1 MAKKA
6 AKLTPMMQQYL
17 ELKEQHPDCLLLFR
31 LGDFYELFF
40 DDAITASKELDIV
53 LTGRDCG
60 MEERA
65 PMCGVPFHSVE
76 NYLNRLIEKGY
87 RVAICEQLTD
97 PKESKG
103 IVERGIIRIVS
114 PGTVTEE
121 NLLEEQ
127 KNNYILCAHMGKEQ
141 LGVAYTDVT
150 TGEFYLGEIEPI
162 AFSDMLAQIQPAELL
177 ADEATMHTDV
187 IPSKDQYD
195 AMHTQYPD
203 WAFETDTAAKNV
215 MGHFRVASLEGYGCA
230 DLPCGIS
237 AASALLSYLNETQKN
252 ALEHINQIRIYRLH
266 EHLILDRT
274 TRRNL
279 ELTAPMNNEN
289 KKATLLG
296 LLNHTHTAMG
306 ARLLRKWIEQ
316 PLCHADDIRARLD
329 TVEELYQTIELSD
342 TISDILE
349 GVYDLERICGRIAYG
364 TVNARDALALKKS
377 LMLMPHIKKAL
388 GHATSPLLKQTY
400 AEFDP
405 LDDLFGMLD
414 QAIALDPPVGVKEG
428 GIIREGYNGQI
439 DRLRSA
445 SDKAKEWL
453 ADLEEREREST
464 GIKNLKIRF
473 NKIFGYYIEVT
484 KSYLSRVPYRYQR
497 KQTLA
502 NAERYITQELKELE
516 DQVLGAQEKSVL
528 LEYTVFCEIRKI
540 LTEQIPRIQHLA
552 DRIAKLDAWRSL
564 ADVARANQYS
574 KPTIHEGDE
583 LSIVQ
588 GRHPVVERMQKGQFV
603 ANDTQMD
610 IGSQRL
616 VIITGPNMAGKST
629 YMRQVALIA
638 LMAHVGSF
646 VPVQE
651 ARIPVLDR
659 IFTRV
664 GASDDLASGQS
675 TFMMEMSETANILR
689 NATKKSLLVMDEIGR
704 GTSTFDG
711 LSIAWA
717 VCEYIAD
724 ACTCGAKTLFATHY
738 HELSELEGRLDGV
751 VNYRITAKEV
761 GEDVVFLRKIVRGGT
776 DKSFG
781 IHVAR
786 LAGIP
791 EVVIARSHEILRKLE
806 LHDINRTALTEEKDD
821 AIGHDVSTP
830 PKVVEA
836 LQKIDVDTLTPLE
849 ALMEI
854 NRLKAMAVEGK

>member
-17 ELKEQHPDCLLLFR
+17 ELKEQNPDCLLFFR

-40 DDAITASKELDIV
+40 EDAVIASKELDIV

-60 MEERA
+60 LEERA

-97 PKESKG
+97 PKEGKG
-103 IVERGIIRIVS
+103 IVERGVIRIVS
-114 PGTVTEE
+114 PGTVIEE
-121 NLLEEQ
+121 NLLEDQ
-127 KNNYILCAHMGKEQ
+127 KNNYILCAYNGKQ
-141 LGVAYTDVT
+141 QMGVAYADVT
-150 TGEFYLGEIEPI
+150 TGEFYLGEIEPSV
-162 AFSDMLAQIQPAELL
+162 FMDVLAQIQPAELL
-177 ADEATMHTDV
+177 ADEKTMHSGV
-187 IPSKDQYD
+187 IPAKEQYP
-195 AMHTQYPD
+195 AMHTQYSD
-203 WAFETDTAAKNV
+203 WAFETDMAIKNLT
-215 MGHFRVASLEGYGCA
+215 GHFRVASLDGYGCS
-230 DLPCGIS
+230 DMLCGIS

-252 ALEHINQIRIYRLH
+252 ALEHINQIRVYRLQ
-266 EHLILDRT
+266 EHLVLDRT

-279 ELTAPMNNEN
+279 ELTHPMNGEN
-289 KKATLLG
+289 KKATLVG
-296 LLNHTHTAMG
+296 LLDHTHTAMG

-316 PLCHADDIRARLD
+316 PLCKADTIRARLD
-329 TVEELYQTIELSD
+329 TVEELVQTVELSD

-349 GVYDLERICGRIAYG
+349 GVYDLERICGRIVYG

-377 LMLMPHIKKAL
+377 LLLLPQMKKLLQGAV
-388 GHATSPLLKQTY
+388 SPLLTQTY
-400 AEFDP
+400 DEFDP
-405 LDDLFGMLD
+405 AEDIFAMLD
-414 QAIALDPPVGVKEG
+414 KAIALDPPISVKDG
-428 GIIREGYNGQI
+428 NIIREGYNDQI

-453 ADLEEREREST
+453 SDLERREREAT

-473 NKIFGYYIEVT
+473 NKVFGYYIEVT
-484 KSYLSRVPYRYQR
+484 KSYLSQVPYRYQR

-516 DQVLGAQEKSVL
+516 DQVLGAQEKSIL

-540 LTEQIPRIQHLA
+540 LIDQIPRIQQLA
-552 DRIAKLDAWRSL
+552 NHIAQLDAWRSL
-564 ADVARANQYS
+564 AYVARINQYT
-574 KPTIHEGDE
+574 KPVIHEDDK
-583 LSIVQ
+583 LCIVQ
-588 GRHPVVERMQKGQFV
+588 GRHPVVECMQKGQFV

-610 IGSQRL
+610 TGSQRL
-616 VIITGPNMAGKST
+616 LIITGPNMAGKST

-646 VPVQE
+646 IPAQE
-651 ARIPVLDR
+651 AEIPVMDR

-724 ACTCGAKTLFATHY
+724 RATCGAKTLFATHY

-791 EVVIARSHEILRKLE
+791 EEVIARSRQILHKLE
-806 LHDINRTALTEEKDD
+806 LHDINCAALAEGKEEFEPKPAD
-821 AIGHDVSTP
+821 ANHVRLWA
-830 PKVVEA
+830 E
-836 LQKIDVDTLTPLE
+836 LNQIDVDRLTPLE

-854 NRLKAMAVEGK
+854 NRLKSMARE